1 MIAKRKL
8 ELGKLAIVRNVGRLY
23 NVYKIQK
30 KELGTFAKIQSN
42 ESMVQIIKKVKQIR
56 YTARKKLAKVF

>member
-23 NVYKIQK
+23 
-30 KELGTFAKIQSN
+30 IQSN
-42 ESMVQIIKKVKQIR
+42 TEKRVRYLCKDTVEWKYGTDYKESK
-56 YTARKKLAKVF
+56 AN